1 MFWACGQWN
10 SMCCSNVRQL
20 SRLNLTSLPA
30 VLISLHLST
39 FHYFAFWSSN
49 LMRLNFTFFA
59 WVDFILFF
67 LKIHDPLNAYDW
79 IYTEHATNNIWIVVQ
94 PRVRKSS
101 PCKHILK
108 VKKKLW
114 LRTDARTHT
123 RTYARTAL
131 LTLSLLELLI
141 AAKNP

>member
-1 MFWACGQWN
+1 MFWVCGQWN
-10 SMCCSNVRQL
+10 SMCCSNVRQF

-30 VLISLHLST
+30 VLISLQLST

-67 LKIHDPLNAYDW
+67 LKIHDPLNACDW

-94 PRVRKSS
+94 PRVRKTS
-101 PCKHILK
+101 PCKQILK
-108 VKKKLW
+108 VKKQLW
-114 LRTDARTHT
+114 LRTDGCMDE
-123 RTYARTAL
+123 RTAL

-141 AAKNP
+141 TANNYNVI